1 MSPEQNEVHERPAPY
16 RGVLIPLYGQV
27 HERLAK
33 AETGSFMMETHIQ
46 EILTRVERIETEEMV
61 NVQIMA
67 TQHAKALEEEVE
79 ARAVL
84 EGNPPS
90 LPTLPPENRERER
103 ERERECVCEREKE
116 LRKTVGCGGWS
127 E

>member
-1 MSPEQNEVHERPAPY
+1 METLETALENLGVSEDGSMSPEQSE
-16 RGVLIPLYGQV
+16 V

-33 AETGSFMMETHIQ
+33 QETTAFMMETHIQ

-61 NVQIMA
+61 NVQSMA

-84 EGNPPS
+84 EGDH
-90 LPTLPPENRERER
+90 
-103 ERERECVCEREKE
+103 VCRACGALAALANSCLAGQAKWRGLKVGSREK
-116 LRKTVGCGGWS
+116 
-127 E
+127 